1 MTKLATILF
10 GEDNMKSLIVFLAA
24 MAMAHSGFAAEPAE
38 KKKEPAK
45 AVKSKPAAPTPTPT
59 ATPGV
64 IKIEKKEGAA
74 KEEKL
79 PKPTV
84 KRPEELAAEKAKK

>member
-1 MTKLATILF
+1 MIKLATILF

-38 KKKEPAK
+38 TKKEPAK
-45 AVKSKPAAPTPTPT
+45 AVKAKPAATTPT

>member
-1 MTKLATILF
+1 MIKLATILF

-24 MAMAHSGFAAEPAE
+24 MAMAHSGFATEPAE

-45 AVKSKPAAPTPTPT
+45 TAKAKPAAPT

-64 IKIEKKEGAA
+64 VKIEKKEGAA

>member
-1 MTKLATILF
+1 LPTVTPSPTPEPTATPSPTPIPTATPTI
-10 GEDNMKSLIVFLAA
+10 E
-24 MAMAHSGFAAEPAE
+24 
-38 KKKEPAK
+38 
-45 AVKSKPAAPTPTPT
+45 PTPTPT

-64 IKIEKKEGAA
+64 IKLEKKEGAA